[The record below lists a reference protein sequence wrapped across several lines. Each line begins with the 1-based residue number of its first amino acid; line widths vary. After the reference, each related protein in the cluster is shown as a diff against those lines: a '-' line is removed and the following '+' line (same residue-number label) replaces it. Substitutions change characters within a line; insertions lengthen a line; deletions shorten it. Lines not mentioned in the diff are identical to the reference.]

1 MVMSPS
7 LNETPGKNGAPD
19 MGLPPAPAPRP
30 MPADDTSTT
39 TTSGSPVLDDS
50 DKIEKKWVNKAR
62 QIVGRTRGDPYR
74 QNEELTV
81 VKADYMKQRYN
92 KIIKVD
98 K

>member
-1 MVMSPS
+1 M
-7 LNETPGKNGAPD
+7 
-19 MGLPPAPAPRP
+19 
-30 MPADDTSTT
+30 
-39 TTSGSPVLDDS
+39 LDDS

>member
-7 LNETPGKNGAPD
+7 INETPGKNGVLG
-19 MGLPPAPAPRP
+19 MGLPPAPMSAPVP
-30 MPADDTSTT
+30 TDDTSTT
-39 TTSGSPVLDDS
+39 TTPGSPVLDDS

-81 VKADYMKQRYN
+81 VKAEYMKQRYN